1 MWLNQK
7 LAGPMTKDLRILALI
22 LAVPIIPFL
31 LCGWYLEPQII
42 ALIEGPW
49 LRQNGW
55 IAASFG
61 LMLLLL
67 DILLPVPSS
76 AVGTFLGAMFGV
88 VGGAAVTWLGLNL
101 GALGGYELA
110 CSCSAWWRGSESQPA
125 FQRVRELNQTFG
137 VGMLAFCRGIPV
149 LAEASVLLAGLY
161 RFPRWQFWSI
171 VAPANLGLAIAYA
184 ILGAMA
190 YQANWLPLALGLS
203 LGLPVV
209 GLWLFSRR
217 YSAKLNSRYD

>member
-1 MWLNQK
+1 
-7 LAGPMTKDLRILALI
+7 MTKDLRIVALI

-31 LCGWYLEPQII
+31 LCGWYLEPQIM
-42 ALIEGPW
+42 ALIEGAW

-55 IAASFG
+55 IAATAG
-61 LMLLLL
+61 LVLLLL

-76 AVGTFLGAMFGV
+76 AVGTFLGAVFGV
-88 VGGAAVTWLGLNL
+88 AGGAALTWAGLNL
-101 GALGGYELA
+101 GAVAGYELA
-110 CSCSAWWRGSESQPA
+110 RSCSAWWSGSESQPA
-125 FQRVRELNQTFG
+125 FQRVRQLNQTFG
-137 VGMLAFCRGIPV
+137 GGALAVCRGIPV
-149 LAEASVLLAGLY
+149 LAEASVLLAGMY

-184 ILGAMA
+184 VLGAMA

-217 YSAKLNSRYD
+217 YSANLNSRYD